1 MAYIIVFTNLKGG
14 VGKTSD
20 TDMMSLVASQIF
32 HKKVLLIDVDLQAN
46 STQNMSRTFNNV
58 EYPQSFT
65 NAVMEG
71 SLKRAIVSLSSNL
84 DFIAG
89 SAGTHDLNEWILDH
103 SKNKKG
109 RYLFFK
115 NMIEELQDG
124 YDYIFFDV
132 APSTDNAVD
141 AIMMCCDY
149 IIPVQEVKRFSMD
162 GTASLISNYLTPMV
176 EAFPE
181 KAHFQVAGVLPAI
194 FQNRKRQQQINYE
207 ETVERY
213 GQDNVFFTIIKRLE
227 RLDRFGEHGIT
238 LNDYQDRKI
247 WAIFADLLL
256 ELEARI
262 TSFEQTGDILDFK
275 FKPIYYD
282 IENNKELAASKE
294 IKLNGIDQ

>member
-1 MAYIIVFTNLKGG
+1 MAYVVVFTNLKGG

-20 TDMMSLVASQIF
+20 TDMIALVASQIF
-32 HKKVLLIDVDLQAN
+32 HKKTLLIDVDLQAN
-46 STQNMSRTFNNV
+46 STQNMSRTFKNV

-65 NAVMEG
+65 NAVMKG
-71 SLKRAIVSLSSNL
+71 TLKKAIQPLSPNL

-89 SAGTHDLNEWILDH
+89 SAGTHNLNEWILDH
-103 SKNKKG
+103 SKNKKE
-109 RYLFFK
+109 RYLFFTSLINEIK
-115 NMIEELQDG
+115 DN

-162 GTASLISNYLTPMV
+162 GTASLISNYLTPMIN
-176 EAFPE
+176 AFPDE
-181 KAHFQVAGVLPAI
+181 AHFQVAGVLPAI
-194 FQNRKRQQQINYE
+194 FQNRKQQQQINYE
-207 ETVERY
+207 ETVKHY
-213 GQDNVFFTIIKRLE
+213 GRDNVFYTVIKKLE

-256 ELEARI
+256 ELEERI
-262 TSFEQTGDILDFK
+262 KLFELTGDVVDFK
-275 FKPIYYD
+275 FTSQYYD
-282 IENNKELAASKE
+282 IENNKELAKSKE
-294 IKLNGIDQ
+294 IELNGIDQ

>member
-1 MAYIIVFTNLKGG
+1 MAYVIVFTNLKGG

-20 TDMMSLVASQIF
+20 TDMIALVASQLF
-32 HKKVLLIDVDLQAN
+32 RKKTLLIDVDLQAN
-46 STQNMSRTFNNV
+46 STQNMSRTFKNV

-65 NAVMEG
+65 NAVMKG
-71 SLKRAIVSLSSNL
+71 TLKNAIQSLSNNL

-89 SAGTHDLNEWILDH
+89 SAGTHNLNEWILDH
-103 SKNKKG
+103 SKNKKE
-109 RYLFFK
+109 RYLFFTSLIDEIK
-115 NMIEELQDG
+115 GN

-162 GTASLISNYLTPMV
+162 GTASLISNYLTPMIN
-176 EAFPE
+176 AFPDE
-181 KAHFQVAGVLPAI
+181 AHFQVAGVLPAI
-194 FQNRKRQQQINYE
+194 FQNRKQQQQINYE
-207 ETVERY
+207 ETVKRY
-213 GQDNVFFTIIKRLE
+213 GRDNVFYTVIKKLE

-256 ELEARI
+256 ELEERI
-262 TSFEQTGDILDFK
+262 KSFELTGDVVDFK
-275 FKPIYYD
+275 FTPQYYD
-282 IENNKELAASKE
+282 IENNKELAKSKE
-294 IKLNGIDQ
+294 VALNGIDQ

>member
-1 MAYIIVFTNLKGG
+1 MAYVIVFTNLKGG

-20 TDMMSLVASQIF
+20 TDMIALVASQIF
-32 HKKVLLIDVDLQAN
+32 QKKTLLIDVDLQAN
-46 STQNMSRTFNNV
+46 STQNMSRTFKNV

-65 NAVMEG
+65 NAVMKG
-71 SLKRAIVSLSSNL
+71 TLKNAIQSLSPNL

-89 SAGTHDLNEWILDH
+89 SAGTHNLNEWILDH
-103 SKNKKG
+103 STNKKD

-115 NMIEELQDG
+115 NLIDEIKDN

-132 APSTDNAVD
+132 APSTDNTVD

-162 GTASLISNYLTPMV
+162 GTASLISNYLTPMIN
-176 EAFPE
+176 AFPDE
-181 KAHFQVAGVLPAI
+181 AHFQVAGVLPAI
-194 FQNRKRQQQINYE
+194 FQNRKQQQQINYE
-207 ETVERY
+207 ETVKRY
-213 GQDNVFFTIIKRLE
+213 GRDNVFYTVIKKLE

-256 ELEARI
+256 ELEERI
-262 TSFEQTGDILDFK
+262 KSFEMTGDVIDFK
-275 FKPIYYD
+275 FTSQYYD
-282 IENNKELAASKE
+282 IENNKELAKSKGIE
-294 IKLNGIDQ
+294 LNGID